1 MTESVQPQPE
11 QSASEQPQPQPRRLD
26 PAVITGAL
34 LALAVIIIAGPLLVP
49 RLARLNAPPDA
60 SREVVYTI
68 PPGTDNLVRE
78 GIDPHIVPEEMVFT
92 LGLQDVLVIHN
103 NDVVGH
109 TFGPYWVASNNTLRV
124 QFSQPTEYEGYCSVH
139 PSNQVKIIVEKRTG
153 P

>member
-1 MTESVQPQPE
+1 MSELEQPQ
-11 QSASEQPQPQPRRLD
+11 SEQPKSRRLD
-26 PAVITGAL
+26 PAVTTGAL

-60 SREVVYTI
+60 SREVVFTI
-68 PPGTDNLVRE
+68 PPGTDKLVKA
-78 GIDPHIVPEEMVFT
+78 GVDPHIVPEEMVFT

-103 NDVVGH
+103 NDAVGH

-139 PSNQVKIIVEKRTG
+139 ISNQVKIIVEKRTG